1 MFDCVFSGDETPQI
15 SFSFK
20 DFYAHNKLISF
31 GRHSLII
38 VHSNCD
44 SMYTQACI
52 FIYIPWPRSDKPVYI
67 PHNKPL
73 TCIQIRQT
81 QLLTNNKHTVVEY
94 MCYFFPIIITKIP
107 CEGLESCKL
116 HIILSNPTTK
126 ISLGMD

>member
-1 MFDCVFSGDETPQI
+1 MYVQCCIICLMFFPMMNPLRFHLVVSCKDC
-15 SFSFK
+15 
-20 DFYAHNKLISF
+20 YAHNKVISI

-94 MCYFFPIIITKIP
+94 MVLKLMCYFFPTIITRK
-107 CEGLESCKL
+107 
-116 HIILSNPTTK
+116 
-126 ISLGMD
+126 SLL